1 LDEVNESLEGE
12 DDEEEGEDEGGSFP
26 EEKSSRNVVSREQR

>member
-12 DDEEEGEDEGGSFP
+12 DDDEEGGSFP
-26 EEKSSRNVVSREQR
+26 TEKSSRNVVSRAQR